1 MKIVNL
7 IVLSTIL
14 IVFSQF
20 CDAQVRAVATPAVR
34 SDAGSPKSSKPETLI
49 FVMEKSGIFTVFLNA
64 IRQAGFED
72 KLTKEGPFTLLAP
85 RDAAFANVNSV
96 SREELFSKSNLKR
109 FVEQHIIPGQLSMAD
124 LAQKESLIALSGVA
138 LSIEHK
144 DPIEIEHAPV
154 IREEL
159 VAQNGVIFVLGQANM
174 AD

>member
-7 IVLSTIL
+7 IVVSTL
-14 IVFSQF
+14 FIVFSQF
-20 CDAQVRAVATPAVR
+20 CDAQVRAVATPALR
-34 SDAGSPKSSKPETLI
+34 SDAGNAKSPKPETLI
-49 FVMEKSGIFTVFLNA
+49 FVMEKSGIFTVFLSA
-64 IRQAGFED
+64 IRQAGLEE
-72 KLTKEGPFTLLAP
+72 KLTKEGPFTVLAP

-96 SREELFSKSNLKR
+96 PREQLFSKANLKK
-109 FVEQHIIPGQLSMAD
+109 FVEQHIIAGQLNKAD
-124 LAQKESLIALSGVA
+124 LVERDILIALSGVE

-159 VAQNGVIFVLGQANM
+159 LAQNGVIFVLGQANM